1 MKYLRKFNEENE
13 YSNMSLSEAGV
24 PYKIPNTVINNI
36 KDIFVELQDDNYDVR
51 VQNSVFGDSRVPGK
65 VTINI
70 NKGNDQNFI
79 MSDVYDCIDRTD
91 NYLDSEK
98 FLKENGYKEMYV
110 HVIYNSPF
118 IAISLNKL
126 LTKEVDWEWSKIKNV
141 LLYGY
146 EIGEDQNLTEGLEEY
161 DLKNAEIK
169 NIIITIKNNFNYSKY
184 GYNIKPYYGS
194 SIKKGPY

>member
-13 YSNMSLSEAGV
+13 YSNMSLS
-24 PYKIPNTVINNI
+24 IPNTVINNI

-126 LTKEVDWEWSKIKNV
+126 LTKEDDWEWSKIKNV
-141 LLYGY
+141 LLYG
-146 EIGEDQNLTEGLEEY
+146 EDQNLTGLEEY

>member
-1 MKYLRKFNEENE
+1 
-13 YSNMSLSEAGV
+13 
-24 PYKIPNTVINNI
+24 
-36 KDIFVELQDDNYDVR
+36 
-51 VQNSVFGDSRVPGK
+51 
-65 VTINI
+65 
-70 NKGNDQNFI
+70 
-79 MSDVYDCIDRTD
+79 
-91 NYLDSEK
+91 
-98 FLKENGYKEMYV
+98 
-110 HVIYNSPF
+110 
-118 IAISLNKL
+118 
-126 LTKEVDWEWSKIKNV
+126 V